1 MAIAA
6 AVVLVGAGVVA
17 LGMAGNGDVDGGGG
31 GEGGDGGT
39 PVASGGGRTGEP
51 DDGPADLTLADLEPA
66 LLTTEDVPPGYVVSD
81 DDDGEGEDDEPL
93 TVDDV
98 ETDPACQEV
107 LEQLEGSG
115 ADEGESDEAVLTA
128 ELERPDDNAS
138 VTHDLWLGT
147 PGDRTIGEVA
157 DLLRECDSVSYEA
170 DEMGTQAE
178 MRMSVEE
185 VDGLGD
191 DAIAVEVDIEIGGAL
206 TIELQSHG
214 LLWSRDGVESNLFV
228 DGAFDEV
235 TLEAL
240 PPDRD
245 LARSAAEAVDERI
258 REVTG
263 G

>member
-1 MAIAA
+1 M
-6 AVVLVGAGVVA
+6 
-17 LGMAGNGDVDGGGG
+17 
-31 GEGGDGGT
+31 
-39 PVASGGGRTGEP
+39 
-51 DDGPADLTLADLEPA
+51 
-66 LLTTEDVPPGYVVSD
+66 
-81 DDDGEGEDDEPL
+81 
-93 TVDDV
+93 
-98 ETDPACQEV
+98 
-107 LEQLEGSG
+107 
-115 ADEGESDEAVLTA
+115 
-128 ELERPDDNAS
+128 
-138 VTHDLWLGT
+138 
-147 PGDRTIGEVA
+147 
-157 DLLRECDSVSYEA
+157 SYEA

-178 MRMSVEE
+178 MRMAVEE

-191 DAIAVEVDIEIGGAL
+191 DAIAVEVEIEIGGAL
-206 TIELQSHG
+206 TVELQSHG